1 MNFRAIER
9 KWQKAW
15 AKKKVF
21 QSKESKKKKFYNL
34 EMFPYPSGS
43 GLHIG
48 HVRNYSLGDVFAR
61 FHRMKGFNVL
71 YPMGYD
77 SFGLPAENAAI
88 KASSQP
94 KLYTEKSIKN
104 FIKQQNLLGF
114 SYDWSRM
121 ISTHK
126 NEYYRWNQWIFL
138 KMLERGLAYKKKASV
153 NWCGSC
159 KTVLANEQ
167 VVDGGCWR
175 CHNPVG
181 ETVLDQWFLKITA
194 YAEELL
200 KDLDHL
206 DGWPEKVRIMQK
218 NWIGKSEGL
227 EEYWQVDSMNIKLA
241 TFTTWPHTTWG
252 ATFMVIA
259 PEHPLIGKLVDG
271 TPYEKGA
278 MEFIEKVRRQKVT
291 DRASIDKEKQ
301 GFFTGRY
308 VINHL
313 TGWKMPLYI
322 ANFVI
327 MEYGTG
333 IVKCTPTHD
342 QRDFEFAKKYGLQFK
357 LVIKPKDK
365 EIKVEEMQEAYIEEG
380 VMINAGQFTGMETEK
395 ARKAISDYTV
405 KHGNGKYVVH
415 YKLRDWLI
423 SRQRYWGTPIPV
435 IYCDGCGIVQV
446 PEKELPVKL
455 PDGVEFTGVGNPLE
469 SNKKFLNTKCP
480 NCKSPARRETD
491 TMDTFVDSSWY
502 FFRYCSPNH
511 IRAPFDRKAAEYWM
525 PVDQYIGGVEHAIL
539 HLLYARFFTKVLRDL
554 KVTRFS
560 EPFKK
565 LFTLGMVT
573 KDGSAMSKSRGNV
586 VDPLEI
592 IEKYSAD
599 TVRVFIL
606 LGSSP
611 ENELVWNETGV
622 EGSYKFLKRAAALLE
637 KNNCPQDEKTLNKMH
652 RTMRNVT
659 ENIEDFKFNKA
670 LMGIIS
676 YVDYLNRLDRVPK
689 GCVETLSKL
698 LNPFAPHLSEEMWK
712 RLGKKSFA
720 SLAAWPAYSTK
731 FIDDSIELQEAL
743 VKTLSSDIQEVKKLS
758 NIQPKTVYIFVADG
772 WKFYVY
778 NFLLKNKKKSVNDI
792 TKEIMQTDMK
802 KYGNATVGFIQNL
815 YKRINELESVVPR
828 KSQFE
833 LLEETRKPLS
843 AEVGCKIEIMDAEKS
858 THQKAKQATPQK
870 PGILLE

>member
-1 MNFRAIER
+1 MDFKKIER

-15 AKKKVF
+15 ARKKIF
-21 QSKESKKKKFYNL
+21 QPKEKKKKFYNL

-43 GLHIG
+43 GLHMG

-88 KASSQP
+88 KAGSHP
-94 KLYTEKSIKN
+94 KPYTEKSIKN
-104 FIKQQNLLGF
+104 FIRQQNLLGF

-126 NEYYRWNQWIFL
+126 SEYYRWNQWVFL
-138 KMLERGLAYKKKASV
+138 KMLESGLAYKKKASV
-153 NWCGSC
+153 NWCDSC

-181 ETVLDQWFLKITA
+181 QTVLDQWFLKITA

-200 KDLDHL
+200 KDLDRL
-206 DGWPEKVRIMQK
+206 AGWPEKVRIMQK
-218 NWIGKSEGL
+218 NWIGKSRGVEIFFAV
-227 EEYWQVDSMNIKLA
+227 EEMNIKIP
-241 TFTTWPHTTWG
+241 TFTTRPDTIFSV
-252 ATFMVIA
+252 TFIVLA
-259 PEHPLIGKLVDG
+259 PEHPLVEELTRG
-271 TPYEKGA
+271 TKHYGEIK
-278 MEFIEKVRRQKVT
+278 EFVKSAIREGIA
-291 DRASIDKEKQ
+291 DRLNEEKEKK
-301 GFFTGRY
+301 GVFTGRY
-308 VINHL
+308 AINPASKEKIPI
-313 TGWKMPLYI
+313 WV
-322 ANFVI
+322 ANFAV

-333 IVKCTPTHD
+333 AVMCDAHD
-342 QRDFEFAKKYGLQFK
+342 KRDFKFAKRYEIPLKIVIRPAEQPDIDINQ
-357 LVIKPKDK
+357 LV
-365 EIKVEEMQEAYIEEG
+365 EAYTENGI
-380 VMINAGQFTGMETEK
+380 MINSEQFNGLTNTEALPK
-395 ARKAISDYTV
+395 IADWLV
-405 KHGNGKYVVH
+405 KNKNAKHVTN

-435 IYCDGCGIVQV
+435 IYCGKCGIVPV

-455 PDGVEFTGVGNPLE
+455 PANVKFTGMGNPLE
-469 SNKKFLNTKCP
+469 AHKKFLNARCP
-480 NCKSPARRETD
+480 KCKSPAKRETD

-502 FFRYCSPNH
+502 FFRYCSPEENRH
-511 IRAPFDRKAAEYWM
+511 PFNIKSAAYWM

-554 KVTRFS
+554 KITQVS

-592 IEKYSAD
+592 INKYSAD

-611 ENELVWNETGV
+611 ENELEWNEAGV
-622 EGSYKFLKRAAALLE
+622 EGSYRFLKKAASLL
-637 KNNCPQDEKTLNKMH
+637 KKKGCQQNEKTLNKMH
-652 RTMRNVT
+652 RTIKSVT
-659 ENIEDFKFNKA
+659 ENIENFKFNKS
-670 LMGIIS
+670 LMDIIS
-676 YVDYLNRLDRVPK
+676 YIDYLSRLDRVPK
-689 GCVETLSKL
+689 ECLETLSKL
-698 LNPFAPHLSEEMWK
+698 LNPFAPHLSEEMWQ
-712 RLGKKSFA
+712 RLGKKGFA
-720 SLAAWPAYSTK
+720 SLASWPAYNSR

-743 VKTLSSDIQEVKKLS
+743 LKTLMADIQEVRKLA
-758 NIQPKTVYIFVADG
+758 NIQPKTVYIFVANR
-772 WKFYVY
+772 WKFSVY
-778 NFLLKNKKKSVNDI
+778 DFVLNNKSKGINEI

-802 KYGNATVGFIQNL
+802 KYGNATIGFIQSL
-815 YKRINELESVVPR
+815 YKRINELEPVVLR
-828 KSQFE
+828 KNQFE
-833 LLEETRKPLS
+833 LMEEAKKSLS
-843 AEVGCKIEIMDAEKS
+843 AELGCKIKIMDAEKS
-858 THQKAKQATPQK
+858 PHQKANQSTPQK